1 MISLSLALC
10 KKRYLKCPQQC
21 PMLPRMMRLFQ
32 LVHLSLH
39 PSRLKPQMK
48 PLLFIKEVYGV
59 IVVFLS
65 NYNVAPQPI
74 SFASPSSL
82 TIDNVQALLDMTL
95 VKQKEETQTL
105 VNEALKKQ
113 KVEARF
119 ELQAYTEQQ
128 RQESEQYKQSI
139 QFSIATQFNNLS
151 QMLLQNL
158 QQTRQN
164 MLGVVVQSPLVI
176 YQQPNP
182 NAIPLIVA
190 PAEVTPTSTPSI
202 QPPPLSNQE

>member
-1 MISLSLALC
+1 
-10 KKRYLKCPQQC
+10 
-21 PMLPRMMRLFQ
+21 MLPRMMRLFQ

-105 VNEALKKQ
+105 VNEALKK
-113 KVEARF
+113 
-119 ELQAYTEQQ
+119 
-128 RQESEQYKQSI
+128 
-139 QFSIATQFNNLS
+139 
-151 QMLLQNL
+151 
-158 QQTRQN
+158 
-164 MLGVVVQSPLVI
+164 
-176 YQQPNP
+176 
-182 NAIPLIVA
+182 
-190 PAEVTPTSTPSI
+190 
-202 QPPPLSNQE
+202 